1 MEKVNLCLDRQIEYM
16 RDISGIKFD
25 IISEEEA
32 KEFLKNSNYYFKI
45 KSFAKNYDKYYK
57 GENQGKYIN
66 LDFAYLQELSKLD
79 MVLRK
84 LIINMTLDIEYFAK
98 TKLIY
103 DCSENTYEDGYSI
116 VEEFL
121 NKHQYIKEEL
131 IRSKSYYNSISG
143 DLKRKYSEKP
153 AIWNLVEM
161 ISFGDFIKLY
171 GFYYSKYKS
180 KDNYANSLWS
190 VKCLRNAAAHNNC
203 ILNALK
209 NPYNIKLNSNKEV
222 LRYIHNIKSITKIEK
237 QKKMSNP
244 IIHDFVVTIYVFNSL
259 VNSKSTKKKNMIE
272 LENIINNRF
281 IKNKEYFEKNQV
293 IKSSYKFIKKV
304 VEHYSML
311 CI

>member
-84 LIINMTLDIEYFAK
+84 LIINMTLDIEHFAK